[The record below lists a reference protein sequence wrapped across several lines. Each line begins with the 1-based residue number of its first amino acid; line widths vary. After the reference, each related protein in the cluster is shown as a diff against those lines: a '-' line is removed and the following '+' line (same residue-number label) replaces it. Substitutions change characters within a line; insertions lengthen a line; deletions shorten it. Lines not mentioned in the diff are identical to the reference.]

1 MLNFILGFFVFVFLV
16 TYYGVVKYLHAI
28 KLRKIE
34 AFKKGNINFKNLRRY
49 AKRYARIYKKE
60 YQKAL
65 KKNTFLSPNDESF
78 TQKVREK
85 IYKKGIDEEK
95 FGIACLYYSDIYTA
109 CNDLEN
115 IFVFNKIHEAGI
127 NGYSVCE
134 NTKEGCFVLIFIQ
147 KVNINNE

>member
-16 TYYGVVKYLHAI
+16 IYYGAVKYLHTL

-34 AFKKGNINFKNLRRY
+34 AFKKGNINFENLQY
-49 AKRYARIYKKE
+49 YDKRYARIYKEE

-65 KKNTFLSPNDESF
+65 KKNAFLSPNDENF
-78 TQKVREK
+78 TQKVKEK

-95 FGIACLYYSDIYTA
+95 FGIACVYYNDIYAA
-109 CNDLEN
+109 CNNLEN
-115 IFVFNKIHEAGI
+115 VSVLNKMYEAGI
-127 NGYSVCE
+127 DGYSICE

-147 KVNINNE
+147 KG